1 MTQGTVS
8 NLAQRRRDDQLYY
21 PVDDE
26 ISLIDIWN
34 VLVKRKIM
42 VLAVLLLSLLGAG
55 IAVIVMT
62 PVYESRAVLQI
73 GQVGQVGQ
81 TGQPVTQIEAPA
93 VVVKRLIE
101 QDKGTGNEFLDKK
114 TSSSIKT
121 ASVEKDGNLITV
133 VAQAS
138 TPAAA
143 QGYLTQVVNK
153 LLREHQRLLDY
164 AQNEKRQ
171 YLNLLQLR
179 SYDFTQAIQTLD
191 KNLRAL
197 AAKDIALEIILA
209 QEKAKLFEQRGQLE
223 QKQLELRMAM
233 SELQS
238 KPTALIKAPT
248 LPVDPV
254 KPRPAFYLALAAML
268 GVMLGVFGAFFM
280 EFLGRARATPPSS
293 GGQGA

>member
-73 GQVGQVGQ
+73 GQIGQIG
-81 TGQPVTQIEAPA
+81 QIESPA

-101 QDKGTGNEFLDKK
+101 QDGGLDTDKQILSK
-114 TSSSIKT
+114 TPTIKT
-121 ASVEKDGNLITV
+121 ASVEKDGNLITI

-143 QGYLTQVVNK
+143 QEYLTQIADK

-179 SYDFTQAIQTLD
+179 SRDFNQAIQSLD
-191 KNLRAL
+191 TSLRAL
-197 AAKDIALEIILA
+197 TDENIALEIILA